1 MTKASTKQQIVSL
14 LRHFAK
20 EIQAMDDEEVQ
31 RILDGEL
38 KMEIRAPQRAKT
50 KPRQARG
57 CSDAELHELQ
67 DSLGRTSTRER
78 ALELINAKLQSKADL
93 TRFARVIDIP
103 VSKEASSGVLR
114 DRLVEATVGY
124 RIRSA
129 AVRGNAT
136 VPLAAPGNG
145 GGTGGEPRDT

>member
-1 MTKASTKQQIVSL
+1 MTNASTKQQIVSL
-14 LRHFAK
+14 LRHFATQ
-20 EIQAMDDEEVQ
+20 IQAMDDDEVQ

-38 KMEIRAPQRAKT
+38 KMEIRTPQPAKRS
-50 KPRQARG
+50 PRKARR
-57 CSDAELHELQ
+57 CSDAELHELH
-67 DSLGRTSTRER
+67 DLLGRTSTRER

-93 TRFARVIDIP
+93 TRFARVVDIP
-103 VSKEASSGVLR
+103 VPREASSGALK

-136 VPLAAPGNG
+136 VPLAAPGK
-145 GGTGGEPRDT
+145 R

>member
-1 MTKASTKQQIVSL
+1 MTKASTKQQVVSL
-14 LRHFAK
+14 LRHFASQ
-20 EIQAMDDEEVQ
+20 IQAMDDEEVQ
-31 RILDGEL
+31 RVLDGEL
-38 KMEIRAPQRAKT
+38 KIEIRTPQPTKKRTRKT
-50 KPRQARG
+50 RP
-57 CSDAELHELQ
+57 CSDAELQELH

-78 ALELINAKLQSKADL
+78 ALELINAKLQSKAEL

-103 VSKEASSGVLR
+103 VPKEASSATLK

-136 VPLAAPGNG
+136 VPLAAPGNDRG
-145 GGTGGEPRDT
+145 AGAK